1 MFFTLFVFFNK
12 LEQFISQLVADISK
26 TDLRRRARLW
36 KRLLQEKQE
45 KLRLS
50 GSTHT
55 CLASARWSLHTCL
68 LETRNIICW
77 QNCINKNI
85 SLCLFNFNLQIN
97 HQKFLHG
104 FYTKIMSKSCL
115 YSEGFDYFVTS
126 NRVKY
131 PKI

>member
-1 MFFTLFVFFNK
+1 MKFTGVDKWLSDKLVARLEMLNIAQQFVLYYLHSAFYNVLQNSLQHYNVFFTLFVFFNK
-12 LEQFISQLVADISK
+12 LEQFISLLVADISK

-68 LETRNIICW
+68 SET
-77 QNCINKNI
+77 KNFI
-85 SLCLFNFNLQIN
+85 
-97 HQKFLHG
+97 
-104 FYTKIMSKSCL
+104 Y
-115 YSEGFDYFVTS
+115 
-126 NRVKY
+126 
-131 PKI
+131 